1 MKQKQIYLIIVIIL
15 LFSNIFLGI
24 KYFNASKELE
34 ETKNTV
40 TLQKERTKFIEFN
53 RIFIS
58 EVLQAKSEVNYD
70 TRLKLDRMVKDI
82 NDQELTAQW
91 RVFTD
96 SQTEEEAQDETVKLL
111 GLLAERVE

>member
-1 MKQKQIYLIIVIIL
+1 MKQKQIYLIIITIL
-15 LFSNIFLGI
+15 LLSNIFIGV
-24 KYFNASKELE
+24 KYFNTNKELK
-34 ETKNTV
+34 ETKNTI
-40 TLQKERTKFIEFN
+40 TLQKERTKFTEFN

-91 RVFTD
+91 HKFTD
-96 SQTEEEAQDETVKLL
+96 SQTEKEAQEETVNLL
-111 GLLAERVE
+111 GLLAERMR